1 MRHVFSAFILT
12 AIFFLAASPQA
23 TAQDAVLKA
32 ALSPNGSQGNAPITR
47 KLPRVAQ
54 FCGQC
59 TQDSDCG
66 VGHKCCPMSGC
77 PSSKPNAC
85 YAVTTCP

>member
-1 MRHVFSAFILT
+1 MRLVSAFALT
-12 AIFFLAASPQA
+12 AMFILAASQQGA
-23 TAQDAVLKA
+23 AQDTIQRA
-32 ALSPNGSQGNAPITR
+32 AFSPNGAQSTAPITR
-47 KLPRVAQ
+47 KLPRFAQ

-77 PSSKPNAC
+77 DSKKPNAC
-85 YAVTTCP
+85 YAVKEC

>member
-1 MRHVFSAFILT
+1 MRLVSAFALT
-12 AIFFLAASPQA
+12 AMFLLAASQQA
-23 TAQDAVLKA
+23 KAQDTVLRA
-32 ALSPNGSQGNAPITR
+32 AFSPNGSQSSAPVTTH
-47 KLPRVAQ
+47 KLPRFAQ

-77 PSSKPNAC
+77 SSSKPNAC